1 MSNVEKLREDIAFV
15 RAATDRSDD
24 NVPCRSI
31 YLLWAV
37 IGLCGFTFMDF
48 TPVYWW
54 INIYWLIA
62 VPIGF
67 ALSFWFGKR
76 ESIRLGQGS
85 RTAGMRV
92 IYHWIAFLV
101 AGLLGMLLAVEGH
114 LSGPGLGSLWVLL
127 LALTYFLVG
136 IHVDRRMIPVGILV
150 GIGFLIS
157 IYLPDYGWTVVGVM
171 LAVSLTAQAYLG
183 VRYQD
188 ATN

>member
-1 MSNVEKLREDIAFV
+1 M
-15 RAATDRSDD
+15 
-24 NVPCRSI
+24 
-31 YLLWAV
+31 
-37 IGLCGFTFMDF
+37 
-48 TPVYWW
+48 
-54 INIYWLIA
+54 
-62 VPIGF
+62 
-67 ALSFWFGKR
+67 
-76 ESIRLGQGS
+76 
-85 RTAGMRV
+85 
-92 IYHWIAFLV
+92 
-101 AGLLGMLLAVEGH
+101 
-114 LSGPGLGSLWVLL
+114 SGPGLGSLWVLL